1 MISFA
6 KIFWTLCAAALTAL
20 AILSGMT
27 ISPAFAQAP
36 TQQPPPASAD
46 PSATLRDSEPS
57 RILRDAL
64 AAACEES
71 ETSFARVLT
80 AAHADAFAHLAP
92 ERRAKLMQR
101 LVLLDAPGKPPGAAG
116 PTGRA
121 MLPCAALRVTVD
133 IPLSP
138 PTVPAT
144 PPFNPLVHPPP
155 EHPLRA
161 RASRPTRAHA

>member
-71 ETSFARVLT
+71 ETSFARFLT
-80 AAHADAFAHLAP
+80 AANAEAFAHLAP

-101 LVLLDAPGKPPGAAG
+101 LVLLDAPGKPQGAAG
-116 PTGRA
+116 PPRRPPHRPTPPA
-121 MLPCAALRVTVD
+121 P
-133 IPLSP
+133 PP
-138 PTVPAT
+138 PT
-144 PPFNPLVHPPP
+144 PFAPPP
-155 EHPLRA
+155 P
-161 RASRPTRAHA
+161 PQNPPPP

>member
-71 ETSFARVLT
+71 ETSFARFLT
-80 AAHADAFAHLAP
+80 AANAEAFAHLAP

-116 PTGRA
+116 PPGRA
-121 MLPCAALRVTVD
+121 TLGCPAPGATGGIRICGGSGRENLPL
-133 IPLSP
+133 IPLEIH
-138 PTVPAT
+138 AT
-144 PPFNPLVHPPP
+144 D
-155 EHPLRA
+155 A
-161 RASRPTRAHA
+161 

>member
-57 RILRDAL
+57 RILRAAL

-71 ETSFARVLT
+71 ATSFARFLT
-80 AAHADAFAHLAP
+80 AANAEALAHLAP

-116 PTGRA
+116 PTGRP
-121 MLPCAALRVTVD
+121 MLRCTGLGVTAEIRFGGGRVPENPAFT
-133 IPLSP
+133 PLGIHPSGD
-138 PTVPAT
+138 
-144 PPFNPLVHPPP
+144 PL
-155 EHPLRA
+155 A
-161 RASRPTRAHA
+161 